1 MSKKQTSET
10 CSFKPTAFVEYETK
24 VGETWEETLEKVLVE
39 LRATE
44 YAAAFLK
51 PVKKSE
57 AWDYDR
63 VIKHPMDLQTMGRK
77 IKSHSYTSK
86 KAFADDLTLIWDNCL
101 TYNTDPN
108 HPLRRAAQIM
118 RKKSDAIMRRI
129 PDRHE
134 RFAPSMIDRFKFT
147 FSSPV
152 PSSPSLQRH
161 SSVVS
166 QTKGQGPNGV
176 APSSSSVVTVMG
188 DGKEGPALV
197 NGVDS
202 SAPSS
207 AVALSGS
214 SQGGLTTAGS
224 ASTLSTTTS
233 ATALGAATSTTAA
246 AAAASTAPAGEGT
259 AAETKV
265 TFKMGWSD
273 KAFEDRPALERS
285 AEAMGAFVSLNQQ
298 MDDFLASLEFG
309 DFFVSGGGGGGG
321 SGGMVNA
328 GGVLSTPP
336 LSASSKMITASPE
349 AIIRP
354 ASAPIP
360 AFHPGPSDAAMG
372 AIVNAAASSAI
383 MSPVVPVLQR
393 PRSFSNVPTTS
404 SFYAGAGGAASF
416 SMVPPT
422 PVVVDINQTLKQL
435 VEEDEELVVW
445 RIINDESATA
455 ATTAAAAAA
464 LADGATSGEESVSR
478 GNSMTVAPDGT
489 IIKRSDSPDPT
500 SSEILSKKRK
510 RPDDL
515 FGPRKRAKLEKISLD
530 AERTPLEN
538 WWLAVG
544 STALL
549 ANAVPEPF
557 DSAPQPN
564 LRHPRFRAPRKPV
577 TRDGAMDVDG
587 TPQKRQPTLPRDK
600 EKKSTLFKIMTEN
613 VRVRKRAREIAIKIA
628 DQIEDEKQG
637 VDPED
642 FAPLVPPADVGGSLK
657 KAKPWSQRAGLASR
671 RKEEYVE
678 TEISQIQ
685 AQDCMESVSTLILEH
700 ANFDSSSA
708 SALRVFGDLAG
719 KCIQNLGKTLKVLH
733 ETHHG
738 KMTGEEMVL
747 HALFSNSIGNIHE
760 LEAYIK
766 GDIVKHGNNLSNMLN
781 TLEEA
786 AKRDEPV
793 DEDAM
798 FNDDNEVMT
807 GLGDLGEDPYGFR
820 EMGLDAE
827 FGLKTLIVPKR
838 LLRPSAKAKTNDL
851 GKAAEAEKYPT
862 PPSFAPLETKR
873 INDQIGL
880 LQMYYHQR
888 IAAITPIPP
897 PLPPPRIA
905 TPPVTTP
912 VLPPKPPTPEPTP
925 VEESSPKPEPEPLPK
940 PVFDP
945 YNPSALSIVVPIVP
959 KQTPSAP
966 STSANATPTPAP
978 AGLAG
983 QVLQGPDGSTIA
995 PDGTTL
1001 PPAAIGMGVPPP
1013 VGMEGATPSQMIFAV
1028 PEPPPILEDD
1038 EPDPS
1043 RVKVGPLGQVQIP
1056 SAATVAKQKR
1066 QHRAAQAKAAAAAAA
1081 ATAMPPGT
1089 PVSAPLQSPSSA
1101 TKPKKPS
1108 PKKPKKVEP
1117 VAAAA

>member
-1 MSKKQTSET
+1 MFKRQTSET
-10 CSFKPTAFVEYETK
+10 CSSKPIVFVEYETK

-77 IKSHSYTSK
+77 IKSHSYMSK
-86 KAFADDLTLIWDNCL
+86 KAFGDDLTLIWDNCL

-147 FSSPV
+147 FSSPA
-152 PSSPSLQRH
+152 PSSPSLQRQ
-161 SSVVS
+161 SLVVS

-176 APSSSSVVTVMG
+176 TPSLVV
-188 DGKEGPALV
+188 EGPALV
-197 NGVDS
+197 NGIDS
-202 SAPSS
+202 
-207 AVALSGS
+207 
-214 SQGGLTTAGS
+214 
-224 ASTLSTTTS
+224 STLSTTALSGTLQGAPTTTS
-233 ATALGAATSTTAA
+233 ASTLGT
-246 AAAASTAPAGEGT
+246 ASTAAPPPPATIAEGVDSE
-259 AAETKV
+259 AKV

-273 KAFEDRPALERS
+273 KEFADRPALERS
-285 AEAMGAFVSLNQQ
+285 AESMGAFVSLNQQ
-298 MDDFLASLEFG
+298 MDDFLASLDWDDHGESRNDYTACVG
-309 DFFVSGGGGGGG
+309 TDTWISSWALG
-321 SGGMVNA
+321 SGYR
-328 GGVLSTPP
+328 
-336 LSASSKMITASPE
+336 SARE
-349 AIIRP
+349 CC
-354 ASAPIP
+354 
-360 AFHPGPSDAAMG
+360 FVYD
-372 AIVNAAASSAI
+372 
-383 MSPVVPVLQR
+383 
-393 PRSFSNVPTTS
+393 
-404 SFYAGAGGAASF
+404 Y
-416 SMVPPT
+416 
-422 PVVVDINQTLKQL
+422 
-435 VEEDEELVVW
+435 
-445 RIINDESATA
+445 ESGYTCN
-455 ATTAAAAAA
+455 ATTAHGSSTAYGGGCQSDAQA
-464 LADGATSGEESVSR
+464 GEESVSGLAKS

-489 IIKRSDSPDPT
+489 VIKRSDSPDPT

-510 RPDDL
+510 RTSRQDDL

-530 AERTPLEN
+530 AERNPLEN

-544 STALL
+544 STTLL
-549 ANAVPEPF
+549 ANAVPESF
-557 DSAPQPN
+557 DSPPQPN
-564 LRHPRFRAPRKPV
+564 LRHPRFRKPA
-577 TRDGAMDVDG
+577 TRDGAMDVDT
-587 TPQKRQPTLPRDK
+587 TPSKKRQSSVPK
-600 EKKSTLFKIMTEN
+600 EKRSTLFKIMSEN

-671 RKEEYVE
+671 RREEYVE

-700 ANFDSSSA
+700 ANFDSASA
-708 SALRVFGDLAG
+708 SALRAFGDVAG
-719 KCIQNLGKTLKVLH
+719 KCIQNLGRTLKVLH

-747 HALFSNSIGNIHE
+747 HALFSNSIGTVHE

-851 GKAAEAEKYPT
+851 CVSCLYIHTPLTSFCSGKAAEAEKYPT
-862 PPSFAPLETKR
+862 PPQFAPLETKR

-897 PLPPPRIA
+897 PLPPPRVA
-905 TPPVTTP
+905 TPPVATP
-912 VLPPKPPTPEPTP
+912 IIPPKPPTPEPIP
-925 VEESSPKPEPEPLPK
+925 VEESSPKPEPEPAIK

-959 KQTPSAP
+959 KQTLPAS
-966 STSANATPTPAP
+966 STSAAATPTPAP
-978 AGLAG
+978 AG
-983 QVLQGPDGSTIA
+983 QVLTGPDGSTIA
-995 PDGTTL
+995 PDGTVL
-1001 PPAAIGMGVPPP
+1001 PPVAGLPPLP
-1013 VGMEGATPSQMIFAV
+1013 GMESAPPSQMMFAV

-1043 RVKVGPLGQVQIP
+1043 RVKVGPLGQIQVP

-1081 ATAMPPGT
+1081 ATGMPPGT

-1101 TKPKKPS
+1101 TKSKKPS

-1117 VAAAA
+1117 VAATAAAAA